1 MENAKWRLIIIHQG
15 TTIVSWKIGR
25 QSWDDN
31 FLIAQIFWPDFSLQK
46 WKMSGNVWGSSTY
59 VCAGA
64 TTIPRVSWSYHVWT
78 KLFFYEFCPCTS
90 FPTTTTTHPWA
101 MERFFFFFCDYRYIT
116 DTYNARTLTSTYTR
130 MQTLSLWASLKIDS
144 ANPRDWQS
152 HHRHLAVDGN
162 VAYHF
167 LTGSRTRTYG
177 ATEAL
182 IIITRL

>member
-31 FLIAQIFWPDFSLQK
+31 FLTAQIFWPDFSLQK

-90 FPTTTTTHPWA
+90 FPITTTHPWA
-101 MERFFFFFCDYRYIT
+101 MERYIYFFSITRITQTLITHAHSLQCTHVCKPYPYEYLRRLIRQILEIDKVTT
-116 DTYNARTLTSTYTR
+116 DTSLLMGTSPTTFS
-130 MQTLSLWASLKIDS
+130 QGVEPGPKVLL
-144 ANPRDWQS
+144 
-152 HHRHLAVDGN
+152 
-162 VAYHF
+162 
-167 LTGSRTRTYG
+167 
-177 ATEAL
+177 
-182 IIITRL
+182 RLLL